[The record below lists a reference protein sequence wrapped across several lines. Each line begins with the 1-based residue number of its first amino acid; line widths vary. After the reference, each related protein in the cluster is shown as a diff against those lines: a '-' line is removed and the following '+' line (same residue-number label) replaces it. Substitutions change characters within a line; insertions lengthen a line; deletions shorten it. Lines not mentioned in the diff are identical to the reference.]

1 MKIKYYLFVFLI
13 YFIPSLSNANENF
26 FDKAIKLFEENE
38 YNKSKFLFQRN
49 IVFNPKHAGSYL
61 YLAKIFQIEDNN
73 KELEKN
79 LDTALLLEPNNEE
92 AMYMLIDI
100 ELTKSN
106 FSKVKKLNEKF
117 KLICSSLC
125 PKISSI
131 NERLKN
137 FQEKEES

>member
-131 NERLKN
+131 NERLKD